1 MNYTNK
7 KHRISYNDGFACAM
21 IMLEA
26 AIVLGKMKIKIVR
39 LKKTKISFFYKAKIK
54 RKVVF
59 LFFFCPDADDNHF

>member
-1 MNYTNK
+1 
-7 KHRISYNDGFACAM
+7 M